1 MHELKED
8 TGQTST
14 SFIGNQGDLVEINKI
29 MILDIVI
36 AVFFHRVGE
45 SRTKGH
51 WFKGKDLIEIS
62 GEFLGI

>member
-1 MHELKED
+1 
-8 TGQTST
+8 
-14 SFIGNQGDLVEINKI
+14 

-62 GEFLGI
+62 GKIFPQRVVGI